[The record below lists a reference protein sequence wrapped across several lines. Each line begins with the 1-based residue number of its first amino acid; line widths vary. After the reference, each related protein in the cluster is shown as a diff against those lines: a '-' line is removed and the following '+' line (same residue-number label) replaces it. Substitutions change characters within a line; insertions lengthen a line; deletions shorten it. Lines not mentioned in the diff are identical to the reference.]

1 LNDKNSSEITSI
13 ISKLSTAEE
22 YSEIEK
28 HIAEIKKLAKTNK
41 TIKSQIISTT

>member
-28 HIAEIKKLAKTNK
+28 YIAEIEKLAETNK
-41 TIKSQIISTT
+41 TKKGQIIIAT